1 MLSLTVKERGHNLLL
16 QAAGWGLA
24 LSEDGICSC
33 YLKCGPWISISIIE
47 DPKDAVLTPL
57 LFKVW
62 SMDHNIGHH
71 QGCLLKMQT
80 LRSHARLK

>member
-1 MLSLTVKERGHNLLL
+1 MLSLTAKKRGHNLFL
-16 QAAGWGLA
+16 QTAQLGVAH
-24 LSEDGICSC
+24 SEDGICSC
-33 YLKCGPWISISIIE
+33 YLKCSPWMSILMTE

-57 LFKVW
+57 LLKVW
-62 SMDHNIGHH
+62 SMDSNTGHH